1 MFLDVSFCGFVGVV
15 SHVNR
20 VPPRRMRMV
29 PRLFVMFSLVMLCS
43 TPAGDAYT
51 FGELE
56 SMFRHAGFTRSEL
69 RVPSPAGPQVII
81 SQR

>member
-1 MFLDVSFCGFVGVV
+1 
-15 SHVNR
+15 
-20 VPPRRMRMV
+20 
-29 PRLFVMFSLVMLCS
+29 MFSLVMLCS